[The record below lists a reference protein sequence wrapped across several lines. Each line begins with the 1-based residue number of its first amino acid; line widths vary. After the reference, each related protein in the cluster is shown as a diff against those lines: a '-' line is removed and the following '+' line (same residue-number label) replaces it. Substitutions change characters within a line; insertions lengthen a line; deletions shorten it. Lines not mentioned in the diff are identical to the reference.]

1 MVSYITRINYGA
13 IISEMEAATAVSRD
27 LLSMALTG
35 SFITYGAGQIVSG
48 VLGDRISP
56 KKLVSCGL
64 MVTVAMNLLIPVCR
78 NTLQMVVVW
87 CINGFAQS
95 FLWPPLVRLMTAL
108 LSEEDYK
115 KTTAKVSW
123 GSSFGTMLLYLLSP
137 LIISVLS
144 WKWVFVFSAICG
156 IVMLVVWNRYSY
168 EIETEAPVPAA
179 KVSKGQANAL
189 WNPLML
195 CVMAAIILQGM
206 LRDGVTTWM
215 PSYIAETYQLSNRVS
230 ILTGVVLPLFSI
242 VCFQIATRLY
252 MKKLT
257 NPLTC
262 AGAFFAAGACSAL
275 VLWLFAGQNAAFS
288 VFAFRYSHR
297 LYAWGELD
305 SGLYDPA
312 LLQTIRNGV
321 HRIGRDQFLYLY
333 RKRAVHLRHRRFIKR
348 DRLAVYSS
356 GMVFDCSCGN
366 GSMFFLCETVEAQIC
381 RP

>member
-1 MVSYITRINYGA
+1 
-13 IISEMEAATAVSRD
+13 
-27 LLSMALTG
+27 
-35 SFITYGAGQIVSG
+35 
-48 VLGDRISP
+48 
-56 KKLVSCGL
+56 
-64 MVTVAMNLLIPVCR
+64 
-78 NTLQMVVVW
+78 MVVVW

-262 AGAFFAAGACSAL
+262 AGAFFAAAL
-275 VLWLFAGQNAAFS
+275 VRLSYYGCLRDKTRLFPFCFPLLLTG
-288 VFAFRYSHR
+288 
-297 LYAWGELD
+297 LYAWGELEFWF
-305 SGLYDPA
+305 
-312 LLQTIRNGV
+312 V
-321 HRIGRDQFLYLY
+321 
-333 RKRAVHLRHRRFIKR
+333 
-348 DRLAVYSS
+348 
-356 GMVFDCSCGN
+356 
-366 GSMFFLCETVEAQIC
+366 
-381 RP
+381 

>member
-1 MVSYITRINYGA
+1 MNRLEGKSQVNRLACLFACTYMVSYITRINYGA

-195 CVMAAIILQGM
+195 CVHGCHHPAGDAQGWCYN
-206 LRDGVTTWM
+206 LDAVLYSGDL
-215 PSYIAETYQLSNRVS
+215 SAEQSRFYFNR
-230 ILTGVVLPLFSI
+230 
-242 VCFQIATRLY
+242 RR
-252 MKKLT
+252 
-257 NPLTC
+257 
-262 AGAFFAAGACSAL
+262 FAAFQHRLFPNRHKAVHEKADQSAHL
-275 VLWLFAGQNAAFS
+275 RGRVFCRGRLFGSRTMVVCGTKRGFFR
-288 VFAFRYSHR
+288 FAFRYSHR

-312 LLQTIRNGV
+312 LLQTIRN
-321 HRIGRDQFLYLY
+321 RCPPY
-333 RKRAVHLRHRRFIKR
+333 RA
-348 DRLAVYSS
+348 
-356 GMVFDCSCGN
+356 
-366 GSMFFLCETVEAQIC
+366 
-381 RP
+381 